1 MSALQSPTNCA
12 AAAAE
17 LGAVPVPRWRRP
29 VATGYRGDALSITG
43 AKGVAVGLTERWERG
58 ELQTL
63 SSAECLQ
70 LLGSRDLGRMAYNDP
85 EGPVVIPVNFV
96 LDGDTVIIATSP
108 HTDLG
113 RRHAH
118 AGTVAFQVDEID
130 QQAHSGWSVLLR
142 GTAEAVDYAE
152 LPASYHSRPA
162 PWAGGVRTLY
172 LRIVPSNITGRR
184 LLPA

>member
-1 MSALQSPTNCA
+1 MSALEISTNCE

-17 LGAVPVPRWRRP
+17 LVGGSRPSVAAPRSHRLPWRR
-29 VATGYRGDALSITG
+29 IEHHW
-43 AKGVAVGLTERWERG
+43 AKGVAVGLTERWDRG

-85 EGPVVIPVNFV
+85 DGPVVIPVNFV

-113 RRHAH
+113 RHAH
-118 AGTVAFQVDEID
+118 AGTVAFQVDEVD

-142 GTAEAVDYAE
+142 GTVEAVEYAE

-162 PWAGGVRTLY
+162 PWAGGVRTRY

-184 LLPA
+184 LLPP